1 MNFQSILYR
10 RIEPGLRTEEAE
22 IPECFRDLNIDQIV
36 AAVTAGRDEY
46 DLKPFF
52 HHRLDD
58 PDEIAYRQEIAQDLE
73 SPGLFA
79 RIGAFAE
86 KMRNMR
92 GHLRAA
98 EERYY
103 RLNKQGWLLD
113 AIAIYCAAV
122 QQLIADLAEAELQSQ
137 GFRSLREYLSGY
149 AAAQPFR
156 ALVADTGRV
165 KADLSS
171 VRYGIHI
178 RDNAVTVRNYED
190 EGDYSAEIVATFAK
204 FCQENVKNYSV
215 KFSEFSGMNHIDAQ
229 ILEFVVKLHPEI
241 FANFEEYCTRY
252 RDFIDPILQRFDREV
267 QFYIS
272 YLQYIGRLKRAG
284 LTFCYPKVERQTKEV
299 HADETFDLALA
310 NKLMNENAT
319 VVANDF
325 HLCGNERVLVVS
337 GPNTGGKTTFS
348 RTFGQLH
355 YLASL
360 GCPVPGTRAQLF
372 LCDRIFTHFEREET
386 IATLRGKL
394 QDDLMRI
401 HRILEEATPNSLVI
415 INEIFSS
422 TALEDAVFL
431 ATRVMQ
437 RILALGCLCVCVTF
451 LDELAAMGDAVVSM
465 VSTVVPENPALRT
478 FKLVRRPADGRAYAM
493 AIAEKYRLTYRALK
507 ERLAS

>member
-10 RIEPGLRTEEAE
+10 QVGPGRRSEESEA
-22 IPECFRDLNIDQIV
+22 PECFRDLNIDQIV

-52 HHRLDD
+52 HRPLDD
-58 PDEIAYRQEIAQDLE
+58 PDEIVYRQDIARDLE
-73 SPGLFA
+73 SPGLYA
-79 RIGAFAE
+79 RISVFAE
-86 KMRNMR
+86 KMREVR
-92 GHLRAA
+92 SHLRAA

-103 RLNKQGWLLD
+103 RLNKQGWFLD
-113 AIAIYCAAV
+113 AVAIYCAAV
-122 QQLIADLAEAELQSQ
+122 RQLIANLAEVELRSQ
-137 GFRSLREYLSGY
+137 GFQSFRDYLADY

-156 ALVADTGRV
+156 VLVADTERV
-165 KADLSS
+165 KAALSS
-171 VRYGIHI
+171 VKYCIHI

-190 EGDYSAEIVATFAK
+190 EGDYSAEIAATFAK
-204 FCQENVKNYSV
+204 FRQGEAKDHSV
-215 KFSEFSGMNHIDAQ
+215 DFSEFSGMSHVDAQ
-229 ILEFVVKLHPEI
+229 ILEFVANLNPDI
-241 FANFEEYCTRY
+241 FADFDKYCAKH
-252 RDFIDPILQRFDREV
+252 RDFIDPVLQRFDREA

-272 YLQYIGRLKRAG
+272 YLHYIGRLKRAE
-284 LTFCYPKVERQTKEV
+284 LTFCYPKVGRQTKEV
-299 HADETFDLALA
+299 HAEETFDLALA
-310 NKLMNENAT
+310 NKLVNENAT

-325 HLCGNERVLVVS
+325 HLRGKERVLVVS

-355 YLASL
+355 YLARL
-360 GCPVPGTRAQLF
+360 GCPVPGRRAQLF

-386 IATLRGKL
+386 IETLRGKL
-394 QDDLMRI
+394 QDDLVRI
-401 HRILEEATPNSLVI
+401 HRILAEATPNSLVI

-422 TALEDAVFL
+422 TALEDGIFL

-437 RILALGCLCVCVTF
+437 RILARGCLGVCVTF
-451 LDELAAMGDAVVSM
+451 LDELAAMGEAVVSM